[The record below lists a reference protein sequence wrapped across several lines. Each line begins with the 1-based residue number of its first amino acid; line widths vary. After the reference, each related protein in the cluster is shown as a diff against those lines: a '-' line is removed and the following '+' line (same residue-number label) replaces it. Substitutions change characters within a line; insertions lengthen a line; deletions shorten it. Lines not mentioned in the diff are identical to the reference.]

1 MKYDMKSEIEKDIY
15 YLVGQNIKKQRKLK
29 GLTQKKLA
37 EITYYSYEFVR
48 KIESRSACRNTF
60 SLDTVDKIANAISV
74 KNPPVATNA
83 IITAVAVFVLFYA
96 ITLLFAMLD
105 TVIYNEENLKENFK
119 KKSEAA
125 GIKEHTKLFSDSVKI
140 HYPSPENS

>member
-1 MKYDMKSEIEKDIY
+1 MKNDIEKDIY

-60 SLDTVDKIANAISV
+60 SLDTVDKIAKALNVNIQ
-74 KNPPVATNA
+74 
-83 IITAVAVFVLFYA
+83 ILFEP
-96 ITLLFAMLD
+96 LD
-105 TVIYNEENLKENFK
+105 D
-119 KKSEAA
+119 
-125 GIKEHTKLFSDSVKI
+125 TKVS
-140 HYPSPENS
+140 